1 MSGVPTA
8 AGGPGYAEA
17 VAVFNLAAPAR
28 PDLAVTATT
37 VEEVRAALRRAVADR
52 LAVRV
57 HSTGHA
63 AGGVR
68 PVRGGLLVRTR
79 MAGGVQ
85 VDRRRR
91 IARVPA
97 GTTWEEVVAATA
109 PHGLA
114 AAHGSARTVGAVGY
128 LLRGGM
134 SFYGRRV
141 GLAVNTVRAVELVT
155 ADGTLRRVHVTADP
169 ELFAALRG
177 GGGGF
182 GVVTAVE
189 IGLFPVTEVVTGAAY
204 WPVAEAGEL
213 LRAWLDWTR
222 DAPHAATT
230 SVRVMSLPPL
240 PHLPPALTAG
250 PVFAVDGAVVAAVP
264 AEVPGARA
272 TAADLLGPLR
282 AIAEPVLDTWAP
294 TGPGGVLDAHGDPTD
309 PVPFAGDHM
318 LLGEL
323 DDAGAAAFL
332 AATGPGSGSPL
343 VLAGLRQLGGR
354 FATGVPG
361 GGVLDRLAARF
372 SYAGSGLAVDPASTA
387 AVHAHC
393 SRVRNALRPWDT
405 GRTVPGFVEDVGR
418 PQRHLDAAALE
429 LVDAVRDR
437 VDPRGL
443 FRGDVA
449 PGASAE
455 RSAQAA

>member
-1 MSGVPTA
+1 MSDDRTRPRPA
-8 AGGPGYAEA
+8 PP
-17 VAVFNLAAPAR
+17 AAPAR

-37 VEEVRAALRRAVADR
+37 VDEVRAALRRAVTDR

-57 HSTGHA
+57 HSTGRA

-68 PVRGGLLVRTR
+68 PVRGGLLLRTR
-79 MAGGVQ
+79 MTGGVR
-85 VDRRRR
+85 VDRRQR
-91 IARVPA
+91 IARIPA
-97 GTTWEEVVAATA
+97 GATWGEVVAATA
-109 PHGLA
+109 PHGLT
-114 AAHGSARTVGAVGY
+114 AAHGPARAVGAVGH
-128 LLRGGM
+128 LLSGGV
-134 SFYGRRV
+134 SLYGRCV
-141 GLAVNTVRAVELVT
+141 GLAANAVRAVELVT
-155 ADGTLRRVHVTADP
+155 ADGTLRRVHVAADP

-213 LRAWLDWTR
+213 LRTWLGWTR
-222 DAPHAATT
+222 DAPRAATT
-230 SVRVMSLPPL
+230 SVRVLSLPPS

-250 PVFAVDGAVVAAVP
+250 PVFVVDGAVVAAVP

-272 TAADLLGPLR
+272 AAADLLGPLR

-294 TGPGGVLDAHGDPTD
+294 TGPGGVFDAHGDPTD
-309 PVPFAGDHM
+309 PVPRVGDHM

-332 AATGPGSGSPL
+332 AAAGPGSGSPL
-343 VLAGLRQLGGR
+343 AAAGLQQLGGR
-354 FATGVPG
+354 FTTGAPG
-361 GGVLDRLAARF
+361 GGVLDRLTARF
-372 SYAGSGLAVDPASTA
+372 SYAGSGPAADPASAA
-387 AVHAHC
+387 AVRAHC
-393 SRVRNALRPWDT
+393 SRVRRALRPWDT
-405 GRTVPGFVEDVGR
+405 GLTVPGLVEDVGR
-418 PQRHLDAAALE
+418 PQRHLDEAALD

-437 VDPRGL
+437 VDPHGL

-455 RSAQAA
+455 RAARAA